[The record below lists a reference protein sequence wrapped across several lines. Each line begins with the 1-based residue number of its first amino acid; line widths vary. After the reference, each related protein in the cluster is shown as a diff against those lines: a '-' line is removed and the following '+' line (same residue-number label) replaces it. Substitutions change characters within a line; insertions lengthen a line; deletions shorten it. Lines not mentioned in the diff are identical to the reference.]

1 MIGCMGGGCRSG
13 ISTSGSGEQ
22 IGIIIGCIV
31 GGCGF
36 IIGFYFLYHYCK
48 EKRKRDLKRSR

>member
-1 MIGCMGGGCRSG
+1 MGGGCSSG
-13 ISTSGSGEQ
+13 ISTSGSGQQ